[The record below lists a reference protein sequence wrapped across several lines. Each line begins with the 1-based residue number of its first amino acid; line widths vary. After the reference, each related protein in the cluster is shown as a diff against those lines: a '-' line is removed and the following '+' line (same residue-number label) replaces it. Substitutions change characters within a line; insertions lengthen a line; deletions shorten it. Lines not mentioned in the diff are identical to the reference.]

1 MKKTRLEIDYGYDFS
16 LVGVACILK
25 PHRLA
30 WELNRRM
37 ELQLMRIPDHQVPER
52 TGDIANYTCFL
63 HRTDITSIRL
73 FRNRSNDEGASKWL
87 LVPEHPRFDYIL
99 MYTSKEEDKG
109 PLILGALKNIPTI
122 ELSAFLPLA
131 SLKSKENLIT

>member
-16 LVGVACILK
+16 LLGVASILK

-30 WELNRRM
+30 WELNKMLDIR
-37 ELQLMRIPDHQVPER
+37 LVRIADHQVSER
-52 TGDIANYTCFL
+52 SGDIANFTTFL
-63 HRTDITSIRL
+63 HQTEITSIRL

-87 LVPEHPRFDYIL
+87 LVPDHPRFDYIL
-99 MYTSKEEDKG
+99 MFFSKEDDKG
-109 PLILGALKNIPTI
+109 PWITAALKNIPTI

-131 SLKSKENLIT
+131 SLKYKENLII

>member
-16 LVGVACILK
+16 LVGVACTLK

-30 WELNRRM
+30 WELNRRL

-52 TGDIANYTCFL
+52 NGDVANYTCFL

-73 FRNRSNDEGASKWL
+73 FRNRSNDDGTSKWL

-99 MYTSKEEDKG
+99 MYFSKEEDKG
-109 PLILGALKNIPTI
+109 PLIVGALKNIPAI

-131 SLKSKENLIT
+131 SLKSKENLLI